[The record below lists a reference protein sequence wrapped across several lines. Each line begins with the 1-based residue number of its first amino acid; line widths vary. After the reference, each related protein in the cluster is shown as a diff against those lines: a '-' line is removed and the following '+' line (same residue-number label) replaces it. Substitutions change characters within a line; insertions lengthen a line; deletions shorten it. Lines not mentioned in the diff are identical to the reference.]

1 MWIKLSNMKKVYVKP
16 QMEAVIISSM
26 QLMSTGSNGVN
37 SVGGNVFNKSVSG
50 GSGDA
55 RSRGC
60 DWDDEE

>member
-1 MWIKLSNMKKVYVKP
+1 MKKQYVKP
-16 QMEAVIISSM
+16 QMEAVIINGM
-26 QLMSTGSNGVN
+26 QLMSNGSVH
-37 SVGGNVFNKSVSG
+37 SVGGNVFKSGVSG

>member
-1 MWIKLSNMKKVYVKP
+1 MKKVYVKP
-16 QMEAVIISSM
+16 QMQAVMINGM
-26 QLMSTGSNGVN
+26 QLMNTGSNVQTVN
-37 SVGGNVFNKSVSG
+37 GNAFKSTVSG

>member
-16 QMEAVIISSM
+16 QMETVIINGM
-26 QLMSTGSNGVN
+26 QLMSNGSVHSVN
-37 SVGGNVFNKSVSG
+37 GNVFNKSVSG

-55 RSRGC
+55 RSRSC

>member
-1 MWIKLSNMKKVYVKP
+1 
-16 QMEAVIISSM
+16 MEAVIINGM
-26 QLMSTGSNGVN
+26 QLLDATSSVK
-37 SVGGNVFNKSVSG
+37 SVGGNVFNGPVSG

>member
-1 MWIKLSNMKKVYVKP
+1 M
-16 QMEAVIISSM
+16 QAVIINGM
-26 QLMSTGSNGVN
+26 QLMQASVT
-37 SVGGNVFNKSVSG
+37 SVGGNAFKSTVSG

>member
-16 QMEAVIISSM
+16 QMEVVIISSM
-26 QLMSTGSNGVN
+26 QLMSTGSSVQSVN
-37 SVGGNVFNKSVSG
+37 GNVFKSGVSG

-55 RSRGC
+55 RSRSC

>member
-1 MWIKLSNMKKVYVKP
+1 MKKEYVKP
-16 QMEAVIISSM
+16 QMEAVIIKSSV
-26 QLMSTGSNGVN
+26 QLLSD
-37 SVGGNVFNKSVSG
+37 SVHSVSGNVFKSSVSG

>member
-26 QLMSTGSNGVN
+26 QLMSTGSSVQSVN
-37 SVGGNVFNKSVSG
+37 GNVFKSGVSG

-55 RSRGC
+55 RSRSC
-60 DWDDEE
+60 SWDDEE